1 MPTKLQELLQEN
13 CYIDKLERWL
23 AFFPADRFILIKSE
37 DLRDEGKRP
46 HILNEVT
53 GFVGA
58 GPHAYAPEALNFLGN
73 YRRAS
78 NVTVSPRVRT
88 TLNCLPRLRTCE
100 ARLDALIKGG
110 TRLHWCD
117 DARKVAH
124 GMRETQLRRSRV
136 PLMLP
141 TLPPEQR
148 ERAGSGWFGRR
159 KL

>member
-1 MPTKLQELLQEN
+1 MPTKLGLLQEN
-13 CYIDKLERWL
+13 CRQAGAWL
-23 AFFPADRFILIKSE
+23 AFFPADRFLLIKSE

-136 PLMLP
+136 PHMQP
-141 TLPPEQR
+141 TLPPEKR